1 MKVLML
7 GWEFPPRIAGGL
19 GVACY
24 GLVKGLV
31 HHGVSVTFVMPLRS
45 GQEPPNSY
53 RLLGANEIETPAEE
67 TPATTFWKQVR
78 FYGVETY
85 LGPYLEQLERPIL
98 TFQAVPETLP
108 ENTTSAP
115 LRLFFTGKYGGD
127 LLDEVYRY
135 AYAVSFLAQREEFDL
150 IHAHDWLTYLAG
162 IALKRL
168 TGKPLV
174 VHIHATE
181 YDRSGENPNPIIRD
195 IEAQGF
201 AEADLVIAVSFYT
214 RSIVVE
220 KYGVPPEKVWA
231 IHNAVLPKDRQPVE
245 RPPHKRKVVTF
256 LGRVTYQ
263 KGPEYFV
270 EAAARLAPKV
280 PEAHFVVA
288 GTGDKLRSIIHRVA
302 ELRLGS
308 RFSFTGFLPPAEV
321 ERLFDLSDVYVMPS
335 VSEPF
340 GISALEALRAG
351 VPVIISKQS
360 GVAEVLRYAL
370 KVDFWDVER
379 LADLIYGVLQYPAIT
394 QFFRKFAQ
402 EELSQLQWERSSAR
416 VLQAYQSVLT

>member
-53 RLLGANEIETPAEE
+53 RLLGANEIDIPADS
-67 TPATTFWKQVR
+67 TRTITFWRQVR
-78 FYGVETY
+78 FYGVETA

-98 TFQAVPETLP
+98 TFDAVPEPIQEATP
-108 ENTTSAP
+108 TGP
-115 LRLFFTGKYGGD
+115 FRLFFTGKYGAD
-127 LLDEVYRY
+127 LLGEVYRY
-135 AYAVSFLAQREEFDL
+135 AYAVSFIAEREQFDL
-150 IHAHDWLTYLAG
+150 IHAHDWLTYPAG

-168 TGKPLV
+168 TGKPLI

-181 YDRSGENPNPIIRD
+181 YDRSGENPNPTIRE

-201 AEADLVIAVSFYT
+201 AEADLIIAVSFYT
-214 RSIVVE
+214 RSIVVD
-220 KYGVPPEKVWA
+220 KYGIPPQKVWV
-231 IHNAVLPKDRQPVE
+231 IHNAVLPKDRQPIE
-245 RPPHKRKVVTF
+245 RPAHRRKVVTF

-270 EAAARLAPKV
+270 EAAARLAPRL
-280 PEAHFVVA
+280 PEAHFVIA

-308 RFSFTGFLPPAEV
+308 RFSFTGFLPPREV
-321 ERLFDLSDVYVMPS
+321 EQLFDLSDVYVMPS

-370 KVDFWDVER
+370 KVDFWDVDR
-379 LADLIYGVLQYPAIT
+379 LADLIYGVLRYPAIT
-394 QFFRKFAQ
+394 RFFRRFAQ
-402 EELSQLQWERSSAR
+402 DELSQLQWEKSSAR
-416 VLQAYQSVLT
+416 VVEAYKTLPS